1 MSSSKQTSR
10 RIAANSLFPSCFYV
24 ALGIVLVGVGATQLH
39 AWVWYSLL
47 LAA

>member
-1 MSSSKQTSR
+1 MSSSKETSR

-24 ALGIVLVGVGATQLH
+24 ALGIVLVEVGATQLH